1 MGSPGLPMVYR
12 PDPPPLDTL
21 YSEELAAR
29 LCREYTEECVETLV
43 DHMRDR
49 SNPTTSLAAT
59 NMILDRG
66 YGKPKEIKSLNS
78 ADGANK
84 RYKVQIE
91 FLDVID
97 APLQKDPA
105 PEPEFKD

>member
-12 PDPPPLDTL
+12 PETLDTL

-66 YGKPKEIKSLNS
+66 YGKPKEIKSLS
-78 ADGANK
+78 AEANGK
-84 RYKVQIE
+84 KNYRVQIE

-97 APLQKDPA
+97 APLAKDPA
-105 PEPEFKD
+105 PQPEFKD